1 MTFDDLCE
9 RLKKEDEVSILEI
22 LDISSIELV
31 DHLESVVFDKQQRI
45 RDYYD
50 ENDEAMDREEE

>member
-50 ENDEAMDREEE
+50 ENDEAVDREEE

>member
-50 ENDEAMDREEE
+50 ENDETVDGEEV